1 MCTQCFPHMTCQI
14 NKPLVQIFFDVVAV
28 LELNNKFLLPPKE
41 FGPNLYRQQR
51 RNRRLRHNFSKHLK
65 MVEVPIPLNYSVIRR
80 MCLLIVDF
88 QQQQV
93 RKWTLWLTTSFRCFW
108 IWTQVW
114 RGNVVD
120 VVLPAWEMTV
130 ANVAFAWTSQSLEVE
145 EH

>member
-1 MCTQCFPHMTCQI
+1 MYIQVWLPTPILVPKPTQYSVVHVCSDVNKKPQGQHILYTLCIVCTQCFPHMTCQI
-14 NKPLVQIFFDVVAV
+14 NKPLVQIFFDVVTV

-93 RKWTLWLTTSFRCFW
+93 RK
-108 IWTQVW
+108 
-114 RGNVVD
+114 
-120 VVLPAWEMTV
+120 
-130 ANVAFAWTSQSLEVE
+130 
-145 EH
+145 